1 LAAGTSAFRRFER
14 RSTGGARHAQ
24 GLRAKL

>member
-1 LAAGTSAFRRFER
+1 LAGTSAFRRFER
-14 RSTGGARHAQ
+14 RSTGGARHAH